1 MTQLLSKIWVR
12 KSLKTLIWV
21 SKSLTMTQGNP
32 PKLWCHPYSAETDIL
47 LLKEVS
53 DALIIVYPLRLI
65 DMVGTSSI
73 LVVQMGNGL
82 KAMLY

>member
-1 MTQLLSKIWVR
+1 
-12 KSLKTLIWV
+12 
-21 SKSLTMTQGNP
+21 MTQGNP